1 MTCAHFT
8 DVGKPCCARGV
19 NYAVLAGGGV
29 FTMLLRLP
37 CVPLSNRRG
46 EVART
51 CSKYQAPSADD
62 KTTTRRM

>member
-8 DVGKPCCARGV
+8 DVGKACCDQGI
-19 NYAVLAGGGV
+19 NYQALAGGGV

-37 CVPLSNRRG
+37 CLPLSNRRG
-46 EVART
+46 EEARQ

-62 KTTTRRM
+62 KTITRRM